1 MVEVNV
7 IEVCVTNV
15 VILSGHMWACSY
27 DKLYELAVI
36 RKTLNPN
43 DFIF

>member
-15 VILSGHMWACSY
+15 VILSGHMWLVAMINY
-27 DKLYELAVI
+27 M
-36 RKTLNPN
+36 N
-43 DFIF
+43 